1 MNNFMW
7 AVKET
12 TTNLVLVG
20 KLIEKIKVVHVV
32 MNVFSQSYE
41 SFIQS
46 IIVRDELLGLAKLMG
61 KFMLEEQRKE
71 VWFGGLMKM

>member
-7 AVKET
+7 AIKET
-12 TTNLVLVG
+12 TTNLALVG
-20 KLIEKIKVVHVV
+20 KIIDKTKVVHVI
-32 MNVFSQSYE
+32 MNDFSQSYE

-46 IIVRDELLGLAKLMG
+46 IIVGNELLGLEKLMG

-71 VWFGGLMKM
+71 VCFGGLMKM